1 MRGTSKKILAAAGV
15 TLAVAAGA
23 GGAIAA
29 GGKGRTARPGHP
41 GPAAIASYLG
51 LTPAQLRQQLKAGK
65 TLAQIA
71 VAQGKSVAGLED
83 AIYADVQAHLD
94 RAVANGR
101 LTAAR
106 EQAIL
111 ARIKAHLDDIVD
123 HAAPAFGRL
132 AGPSLGAGP
141 RLGAAAVA
149 RYLGISP
156 IQLRTELRAGKS
168 LAQIAIDH
176 GKTVGGLK
184 AAILGAVKVRLD
196 KAAASGRLTEAQ
208 ETAILDRLTAH
219 LDQLVNRTRVA
230 AARA

>member
-1 MRGTSKKILAAAGV
+1 MKGTSKKILAAAGI

-29 GGKGRTARPGHP
+29 GGKGRPGRPGHP

-51 LTPAQLRQQLKAGK
+51 LTPAQLREQLKEGK

-71 VAQGKSVAGLED
+71 VAQGKSVSGLED
-83 AIYADVQAHLD
+83 AIYSDIQAHLD

-111 ARIKAHLDDIVD
+111 ARLKAHLDDIVN
-123 HAAPAFGRL
+123 HTAPAFGRH
-132 AGPSLGAGP
+132 GGRLGAGV
-141 RLGAAAVA
+141 VA

-156 IQLRTELRAGKS
+156 AQLRTELRTGKS
-168 LAQIAIDH
+168 LAQIATEH
-176 GKTVGGLK
+176 GKTVDGLK
-184 AAILGAVKVRLD
+184 AAIVAAVKARLD
-196 KAAASGRLTEAQ
+196 KAVASGRLTAAQ
-208 ETAILDRLTAH
+208 EKTILDRLSAH
-219 LDQLVNRTRVA
+219 LDQLVERTRA
-230 AARA
+230 GARA